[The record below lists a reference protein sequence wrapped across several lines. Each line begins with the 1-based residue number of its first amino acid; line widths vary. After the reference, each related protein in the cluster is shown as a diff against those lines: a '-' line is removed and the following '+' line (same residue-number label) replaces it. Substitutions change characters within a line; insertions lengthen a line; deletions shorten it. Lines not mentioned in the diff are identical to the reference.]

1 MKNIVGIKKTC
12 TFAHPFEREGVLLKG
27 GTSVLRKSAG
37 ITQLV
42 E

>member
-27 GTSVLRKSAG
+27 SQVFLER
-37 ITQLV
+37 V
-42 E
+42 PV